1 MMRSVLQSKCWRA
14 ARLRGGFILGEETAN
29 EALNDE

>member
-14 ARLRGGFILGEETAN
+14 AGLRGGFIMGDGTAN